1 VPPDGVA
8 VIYPRADLDIDY
20 LAVKS
25 LVFAVYSR
33 SACFCHMPSG

>member
-8 VIYPRADLDIDY
+8 VIYTCADLDIDY

-25 LVFAVYSR
+25 PVFVVYSR
-33 SACFCHMPSG
+33 TARFCNMPSV